1 MKLDFLHSGG
11 AAPGGKGGF
20 TLFEAPKPK
29 RLDDASRVIRV
40 GLIAAGFFFG
50 ILLLFAALAPIS
62 GAAVASGEV
71 TTSGGR
77 VVIQPATGGVV
88 TRLLVREGQAVRAGQ
103 PLAELNGVRPGAA
116 LEQAQ
121 ARRDGL
127 RALQARLIAQRDD
140 LDRIAFPA
148 DLAERSTTPAV
159 ASALAAQS
167 AIFARHREIR
177 RAEQGMAAAETDAA
191 SAQRTGA
198 ARQLALIND
207 ELRVM
212 RELFAKGYARR
223 TQVRALER
231 AAADLQAQ
239 IASGSAGVARAQLE
253 QARLGQTQITDV
265 VTELGQVEAQLAQ
278 VDPALRVSR
287 YDASLSRLAS
297 PVDGRVSGVAAIG
310 PGSVVGGGTSLME
323 IVPDHRAL
331 VIEAR
336 IRPEDIDDV
345 AVGQT
350 AMLRFTTVNPRGQ
363 SSVEGRVVTLSPA
376 RLRDQA
382 GDSFL
387 AQITVAD
394 TGQLQASGID
404 LQPGLPVTVNVETQ
418 SRTLLDYLLAP
429 LADGFSGAFREE

>member
-11 AAPGGKGGF
+11 ASPGGKGGF
-20 TLFEAPKPK
+20 TLFEPAKPK
-29 RLDDASRVIRV
+29 RLDDASGVIRV

-62 GAAVASGEV
+62 GAAVATGEV

-103 PLAELNGVRPGAA
+103 PLAELNGVRSGAA

-140 LDRIAFPA
+140 LDQIAFPA

-198 ARQLALIND
+198 ARQLTLIND

-239 IASGSAGVARAQLE
+239 TASGSAGVAKAQLE
-253 QARLGQTQITDV
+253 QARLGQTQIGDV

-310 PGSVVGGGTSLME
+310 PGSVIGGGTSLME
-323 IVPDHRAL
+323 IVPDRRAL

-376 RLRDQA
+376 RIRDQA
-382 GDSFL
+382 GDYFL

-394 TGQLQASGID
+394 TEQLQANGIV
-404 LQPGLPVTVNVETQ
+404 LQPGLPVSVNVETK
-418 SRTLLDYLLAP
+418 SRTLLDYLVAP
-429 LADGFSGAFREE
+429 LSDAFGGAFREE